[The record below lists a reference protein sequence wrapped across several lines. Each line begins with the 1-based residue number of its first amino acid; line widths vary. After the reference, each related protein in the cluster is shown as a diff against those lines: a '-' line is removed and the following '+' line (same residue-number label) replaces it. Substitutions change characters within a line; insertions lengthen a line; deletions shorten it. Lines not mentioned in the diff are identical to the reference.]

1 MPPIPIVLEQ
11 HAEEAALLWRRRDWA
26 IGEPHYDL
34 DDLARLDEQ
43 LNAHLDGL
51 RVAEA
56 DCYDA
61 AWAVCER
68 ELSGGDDG
76 EVFPAAVLS
85 FESGDQNR
93 LQTVLDVV
101 DQSTEPSRALVSA
114 LGWLPYDRAAE
125 HINQF
130 LTAETPWLRRIGIA
144 AASVHRQ
151 DPGAALD
158 AAIEDSDPLLRARA
172 LRAVGELGRV
182 DLLNAAGQHVG
193 AEDDVC
199 RFSAAWSVALLSGTE
214 EAVEE
219 LRNVV
224 EANGPGSERALQLA
238 LRRMEIGQGESWI
251 QRLAEL
257 PHLARSAV
265 VGAGA
270 LGVPESVSWL
280 LDQMQIPGLAR
291 VVSEAFTT
299 ITGLALDSQPF
310 EGEWPDGF
318 VAGPTEDAEDEN
330 VEMDAD
336 ENLPWPNREAIAD
349 WWRKHQ
355 DRFEPGTRYLVGRP
369 MTVEWLDEV
378 LRNGYQ
384 RQRAAA
390 ALELAIRQPGTP
402 LFEVRAPGWR
412 QQKLLAAGGR

>member
-1 MPPIPIVLEQ
+1 MRQRTIEIVVTQHLEEV
-11 HAEEAALLWRRRDWA
+11 AILWLRRDDGA
-26 IGEPHYDL
+26 GQPHYFL
-34 DDLARLDEQ
+34 KDLAEFDDQ
-43 LNAHLDGL
+43 LAAHLDGL
-51 RVAEA
+51 KIAGESGWVL
-56 DCYDA
+56 
-61 AWAVCER
+61 CEQ
-68 ELSGGDDG
+68 ELRWQEPG
-76 EVFPAAVLS
+76 EVFAAALLA
-85 FESGDQNR
+85 FADGDGHR
-93 LQTVLDVV
+93 IQTVLDVV

-130 LTAETPWLRRIGIA
+130 LSTETPWLRRIGIA
-144 AASVHRQ
+144 AAAAHRH
-151 DPGAALD
+151 DPGAALA
-158 AAIEDSDPLLRARA
+158 AAIKDSDSLLRARA

-193 AEDDVC
+193 AEDDLC
-199 RFSAAWSVALLSGTE
+199 RFSAAWSVALLSGAE
-214 EAVEE
+214 EAIEE
-219 LRNVV
+219 LQAVV
-224 EANGPGSERALQLA
+224 ERSGSGSERALQLA

-257 PHLARSAV
+257 PHLARPAV
-265 VGAGA
+265 VGAGV
-270 LGVPESVSWL
+270 LGVPESISWL
-280 LDQMQIPGLAR
+280 IDQMQIPELAR
-291 VVSEAFTT
+291 VAGEAFTA

-310 EGEWPDGF
+310 EGEWPEGF
-318 VAGPTEDAEDEN
+318 VAGPTEDPEDEN

-349 WWRKHQ
+349 WWRKHR